1 MTPAVSYSYRAAR
14 RSGAVES
21 GVVEAASREAASAL
35 LGEKGLFPMELALRS
50 NGNRDRASLPPA
62 DLALGLR
69 VLATLLEAGLPI
81 ARALAAMPDLAPESW
96 RRALDAIQASVRD
109 GQSLGAALGASSLN
123 VPPVVLGIVHAGEAG
138 SGLAAAVRRAAEL
151 MESAAAI
158 QAAVRSALAYPILLA
173 LAGAASVGLLVGVVL
188 PRFAVIL
195 ADLGQALP
203 PTTRFVLTLAA
214 VARAGA
220 IPALLAFAVV
230 VLVWRAWVSN
240 ESGRAAWHASLLRL
254 PLLGTVRRSAATAR
268 TSAALAALAESGV
281 PVATALLHGARAS
294 GDSAIGARL
303 LAARER
309 VLTGERISS
318 ALAATEAMTA
328 TAIRLVRAGEETGK
342 LAAMLNHAARLES
355 ERAETLVKGAVRL
368 LEPAMIVI
376 FGGMV
381 AVVAAAL
388 LQAIYSVRPGG

>member
-1 MTPAVSYSYRAAR
+1 VTPAVSYSYRAAR

-50 NGNRDRASLPPA
+50 NGNRDRAALPPA

-109 GQSLGAALGASSLN
+109 GQSLGAALGASPLN

-138 SGLAAAVRRAAEL
+138 SGLAAAVGRAAEL

-158 QAAVRSALAYPILLA
+158 RTAVRSALAYPVLLA
-173 LAGAASVGLLVGVVL
+173 LAGAASAGLLVGVVL

-220 IPALLAFAVV
+220 IPALIAFAVV
-230 VLVWRAWVSN
+230 GLVWRAWVSN
-240 ESGRAAWHASLLRL
+240 ESGRAAWHAWLLRL

-303 LAARER
+303 LASRER

-318 ALAATEAMTA
+318 ALAATEAMTP

>member
-1 MTPAVSYSYRAAR
+1 MEVALR
-14 RSGAVES
+14 GD
-21 GVVEAASREAASAL
+21 ASRE
-35 LGEKGLFPMELALRS
+35 
-50 NGNRDRASLPPA
+50 RASLPPA

-96 RRALDAIQASVRD
+96 RRALPLIQSGVRD
-109 GQSLGAALGASSLN
+109 GQSLGAALTASPLG
-123 VPPVVLGIVHAGEAG
+123 VPPVVLGIVQAGEAG
-138 SGLAAAVRRAAEL
+138 SGLAAAVSRAAAL
-151 MESAAAI
+151 MESAATTR
-158 QAAVRSALAYPILLA
+158 AAVRSALAYPVLLA

-220 IPALLAFAVV
+220 IPSLMALAALL
-230 VLVWRAWVSN
+230 LLWRAWVSN
-240 ESGRAAWHASLLRL
+240 DAGRAAWHAWLLRL
-254 PLLGTVRRSAATAR
+254 PILGTVRRSAATAR
-268 TSAALAALAESGV
+268 TSAALAALVESGV

-294 GDSAIGARL
+294 GDSAVSERL
-303 LAARER
+303 LTARER
-309 VLTGERISS
+309 VVAGERIAN
-318 ALAATEAMTA
+318 ALAATEAMTP

-342 LAAMLNHAARLES
+342 LAAMLNHAAKLES

-376 FGGMV
+376 FGGIV
-381 AVVAAAL
+381 AIVAAAL
-388 LQAIYSVRPGG
+388 LQAIYSVRPG